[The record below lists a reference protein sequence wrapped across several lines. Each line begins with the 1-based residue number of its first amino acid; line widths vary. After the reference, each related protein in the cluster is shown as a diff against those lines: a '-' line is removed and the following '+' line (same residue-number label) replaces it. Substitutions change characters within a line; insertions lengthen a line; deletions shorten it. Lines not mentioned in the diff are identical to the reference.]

1 MSEPVLDFTALLNP
15 IDGENP
21 SGESLRYDGTYDQ
34 IKEARREDEVFAQ
47 GDWSRDLKV
56 ADWKKVIDLA
66 TAALTKKTKDLQI
79 AAWLTEG
86 LAKYDKQ
93 DRWIG
98 LRDGLQ
104 LMRSLQENFW
114 DTIYPEVD
122 PEDDEGSLAAR
133 ANVIAS
139 MEQRL
144 GAILKELPLIAGAQY
159 SYLQYQE
166 SKQFDIPENFASLE
180 FEQQEKLNAL
190 KAQAEA
196 EKKTTGDDWRKAK
209 AATSRDF
216 IETRLNL
223 INEVWDQ
230 LQALDAVMD
239 EKFARET
246 PGVGTL
252 KKSLDEI
259 RTLVELVAKEKR
271 AAEPRADETPEEFT
285 NEDGASVSGG
295 GAGFSSSSGTVRNR
309 QEALRKLSEVAEYFL
324 QSEPHSPVSYL
335 VQRAVKWGN
344 MPLDAWLADVLKE
357 GAALETMRETLG
369 MNTNN
374 GYE

>member
-34 IKEARREDEVFAQ
+34 IKESRREDEVFAQ

-56 ADWKKVIDLA
+56 AEWNKVIQLA
-66 TAALTKKTKDLQI
+66 TEALTSKTKDLQI
-79 AAWLTEG
+79 AAWLVEG
-86 LAKYDKQ
+86 LAKHDKH
-93 DRWIG
+93 DRWVG

-104 LMRSLQENFW
+104 LMRSLQESFW
-114 DTIYPEVD
+114 DTLYPEID
-122 PEDDEGSLAAR
+122 PEDDEGPLAAR

-144 GAILKELPLIAGAQY
+144 ASFVKELPLIAGAQY
-159 SYLQYQE
+159 SYLNYLD

-180 FEQQEKLNAL
+180 FEQQEKLTAL

-196 EKKTTGDDWRKAK
+196 EKKTTGEDWRKAK

-216 IETRLNL
+216 IEARLSL

-259 RTLVELVAKEKR
+259 RTLVTLVAKEKR
-271 AAEPRADETPEEFT
+271 AAEPRADEVPEEFVS
-285 NEDGASVSGG
+285 EDGVSGG
-295 GAGFSSSSGTVRNR
+295 GGGFSSSTGAVRNR
-309 QEALRKLSEVAEYFL
+309 QEALRKLSEVAAYFL

>member
-1 MSEPVLDFTALLNP
+1 MSEPILDFTTLLNP
-15 IDGENP
+15 IAGENP

-56 ADWKKVIDLA
+56 AEWNKVIQLA
-66 TAALTKKTKDLQI
+66 TAALTNKTKDLQI
-79 AAWLTEG
+79 AAWLVEG
-86 LAKYDKQ
+86 LAKHDKQ
-93 DRWIG
+93 DRWVG

-104 LMRSLQENFW
+104 LMRSLQESFW
-114 DTIYPEVD
+114 ETLYPEID

-144 GAILKELPLIAGAQY
+144 AGFVKELPLIAGAQY
-159 SYLQYQE
+159 SYLNYLD

-180 FEQQEKLNAL
+180 FEQQEKLTAL

-196 EKKTTGDDWRKAK
+196 EKKTTGEDWRKAK
-209 AATSRDF
+209 TATSRDF
-216 IETRLNL
+216 IEARLSL

-271 AAEPRADETPEEFT
+271 AAEPRADETPEEFVS
-285 NEDGASVSGG
+285 EDGVSAGG
-295 GAGFSSSSGTVRNR
+295 GGGFSSSTGAVRNR

-324 QSEPHSPVSYL
+324 NSEPHSPVSYL
-335 VQRAVKWGN
+335 VQRAVKWGS

>member
-1 MSEPVLDFTALLNP
+1 MSEPVLDFTTLLNP
-15 IDGENP
+15 VEGENP

-56 ADWKKVIDLA
+56 ADWKKVVQLA
-66 TAALTKKTKDLQI
+66 TDALTSKTKDLQI

-86 LAKYDKQ
+86 LAKYDRQ
-93 DRWIG
+93 DRWAG

-104 LMRSLQENFW
+104 LMRSLQESFW
-114 DTIYPEVD
+114 DTIYPEID
-122 PEDDEGSLAAR
+122 PEDDEGPLAAR

-144 GAILKELPLIAGAQY
+144 ADSVKEFPLIAGAQY
-159 SYLQYQE
+159 SYLNYLD
-166 SKQFDIPENFASLE
+166 SKQFDVPENFASLE
-180 FEQQEKLNAL
+180 FEQQEKINAL
-190 KAQAEA
+190 KAEAEA
-196 EKKTTGDDWRKAK
+196 AKKTTGEDWRKAK

-216 IETRLNL
+216 IEARLSL

-230 LQALDAVMD
+230 LQALDVVMD

-271 AAEPRADETPEEFT
+271 AAEPRADEMPEEFV
-285 NEDGASVSGG
+285 NEDGSSVGG
-295 GAGFSSSSGTVRNR
+295 AAGFSSSSGSVRNR
-309 QEALRKLSEVAEYFL
+309 QEALRKLSEVAAYFL

>member
-1 MSEPVLDFTALLNP
+1 MSEPILDFTTLLNP

-47 GDWSRDLKV
+47 GDWSRELKV
-56 ADWKKVIDLA
+56 ADWKKVIELA
-66 TAALTKKTKDLQI
+66 TAALTNKTKDLQI

-86 LAKYDKQ
+86 LAKHEKL
-93 DRWIG
+93 DRWVG

-114 DTIYPEVD
+114 ETIYPEND
-122 PEDDEGSLAAR
+122 PEDDEGPLAAR

-139 MEQRL
+139 LEQRL
-144 GAILKELPLIAGAQY
+144 ANVVKELPLLAGAQY
-159 SYLQYQE
+159 SYLNYLD
-166 SKQFDIPENFASLE
+166 SKQFDIPENFESLE
-180 FEQQEKLNAL
+180 YQQQEKFTAL
-190 KAQAEA
+190 RAEA
-196 EKKTTGDDWRKAK
+196 EASRKTTGDDWRKAK

-216 IETRLNL
+216 IEARLSL
-223 INEVWDQ
+223 INEAWDQ
-230 LQALDAVMD
+230 VQSLDTVMD

-246 PGVGTL
+246 PGVGAL

-259 RTLVELVAKEKR
+259 RTLVELVTKEKR
-271 AAEPRADETPEEFT
+271 AAEPRADEAPEEFV
-285 NEDGASVSGG
+285 NEDGVSVGG
-295 GAGFSSSSGTVRNR
+295 GAGFSGSTGAVRNR
-309 QEALRKLSEVAEYFL
+309 QEALRKLAEVAEYFL

-369 MNTNN
+369 INTSNS
-374 GYE
+374 YE

>member
-1 MSEPVLDFTALLNP
+1 MSEPVLDFTTLLNP

-56 ADWKKVIDLA
+56 ADWKKVVELA
-66 TAALTKKTKDLQI
+66 TAALTNKTKDLQI
-79 AAWLTEG
+79 AAWLVEG

-104 LMRSLQENFW
+104 LMRSLQESFW
-114 DTIYPEVD
+114 ETLYPEID
-122 PEDDEGSLAAR
+122 PEDDEGPLAAR

-144 GAILKELPLIAGAQY
+144 ASFVKELPLIAGAQY
-159 SYLQYQE
+159 SYLNYLD
-166 SKQFDIPENFASLE
+166 SKQFDVPENFASLE
-180 FEQQEKLNAL
+180 LEQQEKINAL

-196 EKKTTGDDWRKAK
+196 EKKTTGEDWRKAK

-216 IETRLNL
+216 IEARLSL

-230 LQALDAVMD
+230 LQTLDAVMD

-271 AAEPRADETPEEFT
+271 AAEPRVDETPEEFVS
-285 NEDGASVSGG
+285 EDGVSAGG
-295 GAGFSSSSGTVRNR
+295 GGRYSSSTGAVRNR

-374 GYE
+374 GDE